1 MQATVDGERSSFFHT
16 HSLSGPQISCR
27 TKKPKAEKF
36 GHEHTIGMAFPDG
49 RGNNM
54 LPAQQIAQRRACV
67 EMKSEN
73 IKMEMMFHTTL
84 RCGKLDGKLN
94 GYSALINN
102 IKNTNENEL
111 NRKTL

>member
-73 IKMEMMFHTTL
+73 IK
-84 RCGKLDGKLN
+84 N
-94 GYSALINN
+94 GYDVSHHTALWEIRWK
-102 IKNTNENEL
+102 IKLLLCSNQQY
-111 NRKTL
+111 